1 MTDLFKKKP
10 NDFIYFIDFASSAP
24 ELKVQVSFSDHLLF
38 CRLSIS
44 LSICPLENIFDFYSV
59 TLKMEP
65 NLFQSIL
72 RGWKYLII
80 EGKGKILLKREIIA
94 NSENRMRVFLN
105 ISKDHRSH
113 EMPILTPNIAYIV
126 NILKG

>member
-1 MTDLFKKKP
+1 M
-10 NDFIYFIDFASSAP
+10 
-24 ELKVQVSFSDHLLF
+24 
-38 CRLSIS
+38 
-44 LSICPLENIFDFYSV
+44 ENIFDFYSV
-59 TLKMEP
+59 TLKIEP